1 MKFILGLVF
10 GAGIYIFFG
19 SVFDILTR
27 RSEYLKSINL
37 KLQSHQFALK
47 LNMSMIV
54 SITTT
59 LIASVGIKEYVVV
72 GTITGFIV
80 GWFYTQMYL
89 AKEVRNRT
97 LQMTLATATL
107 AEDCAILCTTHLGVR
122 QSLALALSSSNDD
135 LKRRVCS
142 IMDLDSSQQL
152 LVNQLKELSHLE
164 RDTALGRFGRT
175 LAIALERG
183 NSPEASLVQLAG
195 EIRNY
200 ARRALLQLAAKKEIA
215 MMVPVVFAVLPSVT
229 AVALFPA
236 MKSLQ
241 HL

>member
-1 MKFILGLVF
+1 LAFGTGVYIILWSGV
-10 GAGIYIFFG
+10 
-19 SVFDILTR
+19 DIVTR
-27 RSEYLKSINL
+27 RSEYLKSFNL

-47 LNMSMIV
+47 LNMSLIV
-54 SITTT
+54 SITIT
-59 LIASVGIKEYVVV
+59 LIASVGTKEYVVF
-72 GTITGFIV
+72 GTIVGFSV
-80 GWFYTQMYL
+80 GWFSTQMYL
-89 AKEVRNRT
+89 AKEARNQT
-97 LQMTLATATL
+97 LQLTLATATL

-122 QSLALALSSSNDD
+122 QSLALALSTNNDD
-135 LKRRVCS
+135 LKKRVSS
-142 IMDLDSSQQL
+142 IMDLESSQQL

-195 EIRNY
+195 EIRNN

-229 AVALFPA
+229 AIALFPA

>member
-1 MKFILGLVF
+1 MSIATSLLA
-10 GAGIYIFFG
+10 GA
-19 SVFDILTR
+19 VL
-27 RSEYLKSINL
+27 
-37 KLQSHQFALK
+37 
-47 LNMSMIV
+47 
-54 SITTT
+54 
-59 LIASVGIKEYVVV
+59 KEYVVLV
-72 GTITGFIV
+72 TLVGFIL
-80 GWFYTQMYL
+80 GWFSAQMYL
-89 AKEVRNRT
+89 AKETRNRT
-97 LQMTLATATL
+97 LQLTLATATL

-122 QSLALALSSSNDD
+122 QSLALALSTSNDD
-135 LKRRVCS
+135 LRNRVS
-142 IMDLDSSQQL
+142 TIMDAESNQHL

-164 RDTALGRFGRT
+164 RDNALGRFGRT

-195 EIRNY
+195 EIRNN

-229 AVALFPA
+229 AIALFPA